1 MLGSFCSFVV
11 VKSVCDVTRHTYLPP
26 GCCFLPLC
34 ASRTIS
40 YTRPHLAASKLVVYV
55 IICSRAAAGGCG
67 PAAGGAV
74 GHSPSSTLNTHA
86 SIPFCIIALQLR
98 HHHHPFS
105 QSLQFQASRVRLEKQ
120 QKFLTLR
127 FDEFFFFLISPHTIC
142 APPRTQLSSMYRR
155 ISFPP
160 LAKARVVLGGCSLRP
175 SRQASASEDAIIYTI
190 SV

>member
-1 MLGSFCSFVV
+1 M
-11 VKSVCDVTRHTYLPP
+11 CDVTRHTYLPP

-34 ASRTIS
+34 ASRTIL

-55 IICSRAAAGGCG
+55 IKCSRAAAGGCG
-67 PAAGGAV
+67 AAAASAV
-74 GHSPSSTLNTHA
+74 GHSPSSTLNTHTR
-86 SIPFCIIALQLR
+86 INPYCIIALQLR
-98 HHHHPFS
+98 HHHHHPFS